1 MTYIQE
7 LIDNCHLASGASP
20 VRQFVIDDF
29 VNQDLAKL
37 DGIKTAIYRIE
48 QLEGD
53 PEKTFLDMSEFKKLG
68 ARKCPKLNAP
78 SPILYIGSST
88 TGLRGRIEQ
97 HIGNKHKNTYALHL
111 THWCENRCRLTV
123 YQYDLPI
130 AIVQIIE
137 DSMSHDEKPAF
148 GKTGGNNK

>member
-1 MTYIQE
+1 MTYIQT
-7 LIDNCHLASGASP
+7 LINNCHVALEASP
-20 VRQFVIDDF
+20 MRQFVIDDF
-29 VNQDLAKL
+29 VNHDLAEI
-37 DGIKTAIYRIE
+37 DCIKTAIYRIE

-53 PEKTFLDMSEFKKLG
+53 SQKTFFDMSEFKKLG
-68 ARKCPKLNAP
+68 TRKCPKLNAP

-88 TGLRGRIEQ
+88 TGLRKRIEQ
-97 HIGNKHKNTYALHL
+97 HIGNKHKDTYALHL
-111 THWCENRCRLTV
+111 AHWFENKCRLTV

-137 DSMSHDEKPAF
+137 DSMSHDGRPAF